1 MVFKCCGWVL
11 CGILLSVSAWSAPL
25 APDAGQTQRELKKQ
39 ADLIPPK
46 PTPASRVESDAATAH
61 QLASGRRYLI
71 KSIRIVDHHAFS
83 TPELSALVEYL
94 IGGEY
99 SVTELSSGAARIT
112 AWYRAHGYLVARA
125 YLPKQA
131 LNDGILT
138 IKILEGTLGQQRIHN
153 QSRLSPEKTAAYLQN
168 IQANET
174 LLAEPIDRALL
185 LLADTPGVGGAR
197 AILQPGASVG
207 TSDLIV
213 ELDPASKYAAN
224 VALNNYGNRYTGEY
238 ALRAGL
244 DLNSPFH
251 LGDQLG
257 LRALVSDQNMTYRRI
272 AYQLPV
278 GGQGWRVGATYS
290 DTRYHLGREFIP
302 LQARGTAENSSF
314 FASYPLIRSTPT
326 NLFATLTWERK
337 VLIGKTNKPIS
348 TAQNQIQLLN
358 FGLAGKH
365 QDSRWGGGITAWD
378 TALISGNFT
387 IDAASQAIDALS
399 ARSNGA
405 FTRLA
410 YTFSRTQRLSEHN
423 LLGLVIS
430 GQQSNKNLYSS
441 EKFSLGGATGVRAY
455 PQSEGS
461 GDQGWMA
468 NLEIRHNFQGD
479 WQGIVFYDA
488 GSVMLNRIP
497 FSATPNIRRI
507 AGAGLGIN
515 TAFEQLQLQA
525 FLAWR
530 TQGGA
535 AQSVP
540 TTVNTTPT
548 LWIQMNSS
556 LN

>member
-1 MVFKCCGWVL
+1 MAFKCCGWVL
-11 CGILLSVSAWSAPL
+11 WGSLLSVPAWSAPV

-46 PTPASRVESDAATAH
+46 LTPASRVEGGMATSH
-61 QLASGRRYLI
+61 PLSSGQRYPI
-71 KSIRIVDHHAFS
+71 KAIHIVDHRAFS
-83 TPELSALVEYL
+83 TPELTVLLAYL

-99 SVTELSSGAARIT
+99 SVAELSSAVDRIT
-112 AWYRAHGYLVARA
+112 TWYRAHGYLVARA
-125 YLPKQA
+125 YLPEQSMK
-131 LNDGILT
+131 DGILT
-138 IKILEGTLGQQRIHN
+138 IKVLEGTLGQQQVHN

-168 IQANET
+168 IKVNEI

-213 ELDPASKYAAN
+213 ELDSASKYAAN

-244 DLNSPFH
+244 DLNSPFN
-251 LGDQLG
+251 LGDQFG
-257 LRALVSDQNMTYRRI
+257 LRALVSDQNMTYGRI

-278 GGQGWRVGATYS
+278 GGQGWRVGAAYS

-302 LQARGTAENSSF
+302 LQAYGTAGNSSF
-314 FASYPLIRSTPT
+314 FVSYPLIRSTPT

-337 VLIGKTNKPIS
+337 VLIGKTNKPFA
-348 TAQNQIQLLN
+348 TANNQIQLLN
-358 FGLAGKH
+358 FGLAGRH

-387 IDAASQAIDALS
+387 INPASQPIDALS
-399 ARSNGA
+399 ARSDGA

-423 LLGLVIS
+423 LLGLVFS

-468 NLEIRHNFQGD
+468 NLEIVHHFQGN
-479 WQGIVFYDA
+479 WQGIIFYDA

-515 TAFEQLQLQA
+515 TEFEHLQLKA

-548 LWIQMNSS
+548 LWIQMSSS
-556 LN
+556 LE